1 MTTMFSCEICDIVFK
16 SGASLSSHKYR
27 FHKPTKSCKSTLDER
42 YEKSDT
48 QFSCKIC
55 NKVFKSGASLSSHV
69 YRCHKTTKTIKSKT
83 NKSNLNEPRGE
94 RDDPYGLQRSVF
106 RMIKHQQ
113 LIKMLS
119 RALLDDVLPMTAMQV
134 DQLMPHG
141 DIVRVLADGTG
152 EDIENIFEDESN
164 EKILKNLFDVFSYS
178 FNNIF

>member
-55 NKVFKSGASLSSHV
+55 NTVFNSGASLSSHV
-69 YRCHKTTKTIKSKT
+69 YRFHKTMKSIKS
-83 NKSNLNEPRGE
+83 SLNEPRRE
-94 RDDPYGLQRSVF
+94 RDDQYGLQRSVF

-119 RALLDDVLPMTAMQV
+119 SALLDDVLPMTAMQV
-134 DQLMPHG
+134 DQLKPHG
-141 DIVRVLADGTG
+141 DIVRMLADGSR
-152 EDIENIFEDESN
+152 EDRENIFEDESN